1 MGLFCF
7 GTGAVAVGLLR
18 HRFARSG
25 YSGAD
30 GGRWRFL
37 HAHATVP
44 YMTVKDLL
52 SLAAVIVGMLL
63 VLVAN

>member
-1 MGLFCF
+1 MFWDSSVG
-7 GTGAVAVGLLR
+7 VGLLR
-18 HRFARSG
+18 HRFALPG

-30 GGRWRFL
+30 AGRWRFG

-44 YMTVKDLL
+44 HMTMKDFL